1 MRLVICILAALT
13 LALPSQ
19 AQQRLNCAPR
29 DTVAKALTQKHGEH
43 PVLRGVSGRAM
54 VEVWLNIESGSFSV
68 IITQPSSGLACM
80 MAAGVSMSQVPPP
93 KPGKKS

>member
-13 LALPSQ
+13 LAPPSQ

-29 DTVAKALTQKHGEH
+29 DIVVNALTQKHGEH

-54 VEVWLNIESGSFSV
+54 IEIWLAESGSFSV
-68 IITQPSSGLACM
+68 VVTQPSSGLSCM
-80 MAAGVSMSQVPPP
+80 LAAGNSMSPVSLP
-93 KPGKKS
+93 KPGKKL